1 MLIAQPAS
9 ANGGVSD
16 SKEELREWLHHLDEW
31 YSEYDVPAQQEQA
44 LLKKIRKG
52 EAVESDKPGSS
63 PVTVESRSTPT
74 QNVTVKRFSDGSIT
88 VSKVERPRSASS
100 TTDITP
106 MFVGQCQGYSGG
118 SGYAVN
124 YDCLVQEA
132 NSTVDLAFR
141 ATYTHTSGY
150 DQINDAWG
158 AYYLSYYGNIT
169 NPELTI
175 PRRNEVWNGGAYAQ
189 LKVRYNSA
197 NGAGSQGWVLRL
209 WVQNNTAF
217 TNLVKEG

>member
-1 MLIAQPAS
+1 
-9 ANGGVSD
+9 
-16 SKEELREWLHHLDEW
+16 
-31 YSEYDVPAQQEQA
+31 
-44 LLKKIRKG
+44 
-52 EAVESDKPGSS
+52 
-63 PVTVESRSTPT
+63 
-74 QNVTVKRFSDGSIT
+74 
-88 VSKVERPRSASS
+88 
-100 TTDITP
+100 

-118 SGYAVN
+118 SGYSVN
-124 YDCLVQEA
+124 YDCLIQEA